1 LRRSVEAPRV
11 FEDFADLGDIVDAL
25 WRWGISLPWAVE
37 LPPTEKPGFGRLLV
51 VDCPVLACR
60 EPWFAVNALG
70 DGLDDGP
77 GVLVVVPDFVAQR
90 GVAVGWA
97 VGIAQL
103 AGDRTM
109 IAVALPTT
117 SAEFGA
123 LQRLLEVAYSA
134 AFDHARE
141 RD

>member
-1 LRRSVEAPRV
+1 LQRSVEAPSG
-11 FEDFADLGDIVDAL
+11 FDDFPDLGDMVDTL
-25 WRWGISLPWAVE
+25 WRWGMSLPWVVE
-37 LPPTEKPGFGRLLV
+37 LPSTEKPGLGRLLV

-60 EPWFAVNALG
+60 EPWFAVNAFG

-77 GVLVVVPDFVAQR
+77 EVLVVVPNFVAQR

-97 VGIAQL
+97 AGIAEL
-103 AGDRTM
+103 PGDRTM

-117 SAEFGA
+117 SAELGA
-123 LQRLLEVAYSA
+123 LQRLLEVAYCA